1 MKYDDDFLSDKD
13 FREMLDG
20 TWSRRSVIE
29 TCIVNGAKTPDT
41 IRAVAKSIGEEEYGD
56 DPLVL
61 QVLNN
66 YWAEEEQGGG
76 SPI

>member
-1 MKYDDDFLSDKD
+1 MKYSEGDFLSEKD

-29 TCIVNGAKTPDT
+29 ACIINEAKSIAA

-61 QVLNN
+61 QALSD
-66 YWAEEEQGGG
+66 YWKTETGGG
-76 SPI
+76 PI